1 VPSLHIVGSGET
13 REDAE
18 REAREAIFFT
28 LEGVDLSTFP
38 TGDGKPVAETC
49 ANYLQMTYLQF
60 ALRRLL
66 QSQGRPPAV
75 IGGNQFLYYNP
86 YNKREHLSPDVYVGF
101 DLAPPTTRDVWFTWE
116 EGKAPDIVFEITS
129 PSTQRTDV
137 STGPRGKLTLY
148 ARLGV
153 HEYYVYDPQR
163 VMFPPL
169 RASALRQG
177 RLEEAP
183 LLPNGGAWSELLQ
196 AELRAVASTE
206 WERPGTYL
214 RVIDPTTGAPIHV
227 GEEELQDV
235 RLAARERIA
244 ALQQDYRVVQARAT
258 AIEEQLTESEQARM
272 VAEQARVAADERA
285 RRAEEELERLR
296 SGQ

>member
-1 VPSLHIVGSGET
+1 MAMRAHTNDPAT
-13 REDAE
+13 PDALAAAPE
-18 REAREAIFFT
+18 
-28 LEGVDLSTFP
+28 VDLSTFP
-38 TGDGKPVAETC
+38 TGDGKPVAETY

-66 QSQGRPPAV
+66 RSQGRLPAV

-101 DLAPPTTRDVWFTWE
+101 DLAPPTTRDVWFTWI

-137 STGPRGKLTLY
+137 SAGPRGKRTLY
-148 ARLGV
+148 AQLGV
-153 HEYYVYDPQR
+153 REYYVYDPQR
-163 VMFPPL
+163 VMVPPL
-169 RASALRQG
+169 RAYTLTQG
-177 RLEEAP
+177 RLEEAS
-183 LLPNGGAWSELLQ
+183 LLPNGGAWSGLLG
-196 AELRAVASTE
+196 AELRAEVSIE

-227 GEEELQDV
+227 GEEELQDI
-235 RLAARERIA
+235 RHAAQERIA
-244 ALQQDYRVVQARAT
+244 ALQQDYRAAREQVT
-258 AIEEQLTESEQARM
+258 AIEDQLTASEQARL
-272 VAEQARVAADERA
+272 AADERA
-285 RRAEEELERLR
+285 RHAEEELDRLR

>member
-1 VPSLHIVGSGET
+1 MAMRAHRINPPT
-13 REDAE
+13 PDASMDTPDAAE
-18 REAREAIFFT
+18 I
-28 LEGVDLSTFP
+28 DLSTFP
-38 TGDGKPVAETC
+38 TGDGKPVAETY

-137 STGPRGKLTLY
+137 SAGPRGKLTLY
-148 ARLGV
+148 AQLGV
-153 HEYYVYDPQR
+153 REYYVYDPQL
-163 VMFPPL
+163 VMFPWL
-169 RASALRQG
+169 RAFALIEG
-177 RLEEAP
+177 RLEEAT
-183 LLPNGGAWSELLQ
+183 LLPNGGAWSELLR
-196 AELRAVASTE
+196 AELRAVTSTE

-214 RVIDPTTGAPIHV
+214 RVIDPTTGAPIRV
-227 GEEELQDV
+227 GKEELEDA
-235 RLAARERIA
+235 RRAARARI
-244 ALQQDYRVVQARAT
+244 T
-258 AIEEQLTESEQARM
+258 AMEEQLTESELERM
-272 VAEQARVAADERA
+272 VAEQKREIAEEGRLAAEEGRLVAEARA
-285 RRAEEELERLR
+285 RHAEEELERLR
-296 SGQ
+296 SGQAPAGE